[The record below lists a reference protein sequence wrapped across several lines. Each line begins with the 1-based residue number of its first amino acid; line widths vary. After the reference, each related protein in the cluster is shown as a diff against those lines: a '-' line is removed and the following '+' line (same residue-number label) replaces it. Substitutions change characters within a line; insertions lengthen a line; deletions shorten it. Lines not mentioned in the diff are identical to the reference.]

1 MAASRLR
8 LSTIRPGE
16 RLAVAVLLVDLLL
29 ILTAYYLLKVV
40 REPLILVG
48 GGAEVKS
55 YAAAGQALLLVGIVP
70 AYGWLASR
78 VSRLRLHTIVTVVF
92 IGCLIAFHALA
103 TSGVS
108 VGVVF
113 YLWLGI
119 FSLFVIAQFWSLA
132 TDLFTPAQGKRLF
145 PFIAF
150 GGTAGAVLG
159 AWIAGLAL
167 RALPPVDLMW
177 LAAGVLGL
185 VALLT
190 RLGARVA
197 SRARASDAADAPAAP
212 DDAVVD
218 GPGGFALVRRDRYL
232 RAIAALMVVYNMVNS
247 IGEFLLGKT
256 VVGEATARAAAA
268 LPGATAAALAEHA
281 RHTVAAFYGDYFTWI
296 NVLTVALQLVVV
308 PTLLRRAGVRLAIL
322 VLPVVAL
329 GSAGLYALLPALWM
343 IKGAKIAENSVDYSL
358 QSTARQALWLPTSR
372 AAKYKAKAAID
383 TFFVRLGDMSAA
395 GVVALGSAVALGTRG
410 FALVNGALV
419 VVWLGLTVVIGR
431 RHAALEA
438 RARLGRV

>member
-1 MAASRLR
+1 MGQAS
-8 LSTIRPGE
+8 SIRPGE
-16 RLAVAVLLVDLLL
+16 RLAVAVLLFDLLL

-55 YAAAGQALLLVGIVP
+55 YAAAGQALLLLGLVP

-78 VSRLRLHTIVTVVF
+78 VSRLRLHTAVTLLFVA
-92 IGCLIAFHALA
+92 CLIVFHALA
-103 TSGVS
+103 TRGVS
-108 VGVVF
+108 IGVAF

-145 PFIAF
+145 PFVAL

-159 AWIAGLAL
+159 AWIAQRAL
-167 RALPPVDLMW
+167 DALPPVDLMW

-185 VALLT
+185 VAIVT
-190 RLGARVA
+190 RVGARLAV
-197 SRARASDAADAPAAP
+197 RARATDDDASPAPAE

-218 GPGGFALVRRDRYL
+218 GPGGFELVQKDRYL
-232 RAIAALMVVYNMVNS
+232 RAIAALVLVYNLVNS
-247 IGEFLLGKT
+247 IGEFLLGKI
-256 VVGEATARAAAA
+256 VVGEATAAATAA
-268 LPGATAAALAEHA
+268 LPHGSAAALAAHA

-296 NVLTVALQLVVV
+296 NLATVGLQLLVV
-308 PTLLRRAGVRLAIL
+308 PGLLRRAGVRVAIL
-322 VLPVVAL
+322 VLPVIAL
-329 GSAGLYALLPALWM
+329 GSAGLCALLPVLWM
-343 IKGAKIAENSVDYSL
+343 IKGAKIAENAIDYSL
-358 QSTARQALWLPTSR
+358 QSTARQALWLPTRR

-383 TFFVRLGDMSAA
+383 TFFVRLGDLSAA
-395 GVVALGSAVALGTRG
+395 GVVALGTAAALGTRG
-410 FALVNGALV
+410 FALVNGTLV
-419 VVWLGLTVVIGR
+419 VGWIVLAVIIGR

-438 RARLGRV
+438 GARLGRL